1 MQKLTSPFQ
10 LIKKSVDIFS
20 KKENFLFLIQI
31 YIPVAFFSVLSVAQ
45 SYLPD
50 SFKNSNAVLLTGVAS
65 ILQFLYLLTS
75 VLVSA
80 AGIIAIGKIV
90 DGAKFS
96 VKEVFLG
103 AKKSYWKF
111 LLLSILLALMIGFG
125 SVLLIVPGILFL
137 TWYAFSKYIFIEDEK
152 AGILVALGRSKNLV
166 KGKFWKVLGR
176 LAVFGLFMII
186 VEMALSI
193 IPFGIGTVLASLC
206 GALFILPTYLL
217 YKEIS
222 A

>member
-1 MQKLTSPFQ
+1 MQKLSSPFA

-20 KKENFLFLIQI
+20 KKENFLFLIKI
-31 YIPVAFFSVLSVAQ
+31 YIPVAIFSVLSVAQ

-50 SFKNSNAVLLTGVAS
+50 SFKNSNVALLTVVAA
-65 ILQFLYLLTS
+65 ILQLLYLLTS
-75 VLVSA
+75 VLVAA

-90 DGAKFS
+90 DGSKSS
-96 VKEVFLG
+96 VKEIFTT
-103 AKKSYWKF
+103 AKKSYWMF
-111 LLLSILLALMIGFG
+111 LLLSIVLTIAYGLGFI
-125 SVLLIVPGILFL
+125 LLIVPGLLFVV
-137 TWYAFSKYIFIEDEK
+137 WFAFSKFIMIEK
-152 AGILVALGRSKNLV
+152 GTNIKTSLMKSKELA
-166 KGKFWKVLGR
+166 KGNYWKILGR

>member
-1 MQKLTSPFQ
+1 MKKLSSPFQ
-10 LIKKSVDIFS
+10 LIKKSVDLFS
-20 KKENFLFLIQI
+20 KKENFLFLIKI
-31 YIPVAFFSVLSVAQ
+31 YIPVAIFSVLSVAQ

-50 SFKNSNAVLLTGVAS
+50 SFKNSNVILLTIVAAVLQLLYLLTGV
-65 ILQFLYLLTS
+65 
-75 VLVSA
+75 LVAA

-90 DGAKFS
+90 EGKGLL
-96 VKEVFLG
+96 VKETFLST
-103 AKKSYWKF
+103 KKSYWMF
-111 LLLSILLALMIGFG
+111 LLLSVVLVVVYGLGF
-125 SVLLIVPGILFL
+125 VLLIVPGLLFVV
-137 TWYAFSKYIFIEDEK
+137 WFAF
-152 AGILVALGRSKNLV
+152 
-166 KGKFWKVLGR
+166 GKFIMIEKGTGIKKSLMESKEMAKGNYWKILGR